1 MNIDKTALG
10 NRIQLIRKELGK
22 TLKDFGKLVD
32 DADKSLVSRWEKGLT
47 VPNNKRLKII
57 AELGNLTIPE
67 LLYGSIEDY
76 LLKEINNYFD
86 NQVGFDSSPE
96 GIEYVKKDALQQS
109 LKNPILNAIY
119 GEESEEH
126 LFNSLLDDEISKAIL
141 RRFNL
146 TDFTNLGFIRYALIE
161 LKDTKDQLKGYLD
174 NGINKDLYNETVSIL
189 DKASSE
195 IKVLKEKYPD

>member
-57 AELGNLTIPE
+57 AELGNLTISE

-76 LLKEINNYFD
+76 LLAQGRFKHLEAADIEIL
-86 NQVGFDSSPE
+86 
-96 GIEYVKKDALQQS
+96 ALQ
-109 LKNPILNAIY
+109 
-119 GEESEEH
+119 
-126 LFNSLLDDEISKAIL
+126 
-141 RRFNL
+141 R
-146 TDFTNLGFIRYALIE
+146 
-161 LKDTKDQLKGYLD
+161 DTKWATIRKNWNNIQEEL
-174 NGINKDLYNETVSIL
+174 
-189 DKASSE
+189 
-195 IKVLKEKYPD
+195 